1 MDDSETQLDPVGL
14 DNQDDNRNLGT
25 VRNKPQVPSTTSDN
39 GNNARNPKCARCR
52 NHGDS
57 IAVKGHKRFCPYRTC
72 TCAKCKLIAER
83 QRVMALQVALR
94 RAQAQDEAMGRT
106 TTDEYDQ
113 LPINRPISP
122 TTDSNSKN
130 GSSSAFT
137 ATNVSE
143 TTRHIGSWFETRTT
157 TQVGNERIGLLS
169 SQPSLDWNLRSSSSS
184 ETERTSKGFCPSS
197 SSATLCPGETQQV
210 LDALKSLLSMFR
222 HPAEST
228 SRPNLFLY
236 YAILKYCKFNVKAAY
251 NTIIEAETD
260 MRTYALREPS
270 MNPSTLNSYWPSLF
284 QQSSSG
290 SSLLYPPIGCLP
302 PYYHYP
308 LEMNSNGIGSNCH
321 SVTSS
326 NYSYHNFIPER
337 TSDHLIAEREDT
349 DSENSNLGGLPALL
363 HGGMP
368 LRYHTAFP
376 SNMVA
381 GCKNREDRS
390 PEI

>member
-137 ATNVSE
+137 ATN
-143 TTRHIGSWFETRTT
+143 
-157 TQVGNERIGLLS
+157 
-169 SQPSLDWNLRSSSSS
+169 
-184 ETERTSKGFCPSS
+184 
-197 SSATLCPGETQQV
+197 
-210 LDALKSLLSMFR
+210 
-222 HPAEST
+222 
-228 SRPNLFLY
+228 
-236 YAILKYCKFNVKAAY
+236 
-251 NTIIEAETD
+251 AETD